1 MTKKTK
7 IKRDK
12 YLNSPKEFHLQMPL
26 YYAID
31 ISDEKI
37 AYEVY
42 KLLNYSGTLDA
53 YCIWCK
59 KESVFDAEEYASG
72 GFTRWQTWGHFQRT
86 VYKCT
91 RDDNHRYYSY
101 FLKEEKSFQKI
112 GQFPSVAD
120 FQIPQAER
128 YRSIL
133 GEEKYKELTRGI
145 GLAAHGVGI
154 GSFVYLRRIFEQLI
168 EEAHKEASKKRFPEK
183 KYSKSRMDE
192 KIRLLEN
199 YLPQFLVENRSLYA
213 ILSKGIHELN
223 EGECLEYFDAVR
235 IGIEQILD
243 EKIVQQEKE
252 KKAKEAKKAVQA
264 VSQKISEPQ
273 GQANNME

>member
-1 MTKKTK
+1 MAKKTK

-26 YYAID
+26 YHVID
-31 ISDEKI
+31 ISDEKT

-42 KLLNYSGTLDA
+42 ELLSYSGTLDA

-59 KESVFDAEEYASG
+59 KDSVFEAEEYNSE
-72 GFTRWQTWGHFQRT
+72 TLITWEVLDKFDRI

-91 RDDNHRYYSY
+91 RDNSHKYYSY
-101 FLKEEKSFQKI
+101 FLKRDKSFQKI

-120 FQIPQAER
+120 FQIPQAEK
-128 YRSIL
+128 YRNIL
-133 GEEKYKELTRGI
+133 GKEKYKELTRGI

-168 EEAHKEASKKRFPEK
+168 EEAHKEAGKKRFPEK

-192 KIRLLEN
+192 KIKLLED
-199 YLPQFLVENRSLYA
+199 YLPKFLVENRSLYT
-213 ILSKGIHELN
+213 ILSKGIHELD
-223 EGECLEYFDAVR
+223 ESECLEYFDAVR

-252 KKAKEAKKAVQA
+252 KKAKEAKEAVQT
-264 VSQKISEPQ
+264 VSQKISETQSQP
-273 GQANNME
+273 NIE